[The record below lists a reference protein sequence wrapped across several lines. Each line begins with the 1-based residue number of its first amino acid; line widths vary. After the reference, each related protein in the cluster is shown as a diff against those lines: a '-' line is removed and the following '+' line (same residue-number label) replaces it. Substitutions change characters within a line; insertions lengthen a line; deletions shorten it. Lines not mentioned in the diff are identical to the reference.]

1 VRIRQRHACFNR
13 QPWTDVTL
21 IEADRFLKALGYLEG
36 DPTLTMPKTGE
47 KLKDANKTVDSTR

>member
-1 VRIRQRHACFNR
+1 VRIRQRHAFFNR

-36 DPTLTMPKTGE
+36 EPTLAMPKTGE
-47 KLKDANKTVDSTR
+47 KLVKRP